1 MMDRTLDSGRA
12 APACIFALE
21 ALQIQAPVDH
31 ATEPSRRR
39 GSTQGL
45 PLLTNAKFALGV
57 IMLPSQAKPSQAEP
71 SRAVPSRATITLRGG
86 LVSARRYLPV
96 GFRLGDDAH
105 WLTASAGT
113 VHLPNAS
120 GE

>member
-21 ALQIQAPVDH
+21 ALQLQAPVDH

-57 IMLPSQAKPSQAEP
+57 IIWEL
-71 SRAVPSRATITLRGG
+71 
-86 LVSARRYLPV
+86 
-96 GFRLGDDAH
+96 
-105 WLTASAGT
+105 
-113 VHLPNAS
+113 
-120 GE
+120 